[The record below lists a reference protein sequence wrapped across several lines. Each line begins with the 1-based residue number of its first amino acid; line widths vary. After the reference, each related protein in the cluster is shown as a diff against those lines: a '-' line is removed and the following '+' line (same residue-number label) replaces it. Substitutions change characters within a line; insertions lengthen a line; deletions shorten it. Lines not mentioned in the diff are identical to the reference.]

1 MLGSSCGIAPVSRDE
16 VSRRCE
22 DGEEGTV
29 SLRLN
34 MFGLVTAADEWQLV
48 KRIAKQPGF
57 PVPSPPAFGCPGARA
72 QGVIKVAK
80 AQV

>member
-1 MLGSSCGIAPVSRDE
+1 
-16 VSRRCE
+16 
-22 DGEEGTV
+22 
-29 SLRLN
+29 

-72 QGVIKVAK
+72 QGGIKVAK